1 MLARFPVQHQQQQ
14 QQIQAQQQQQ
24 YQQQQQAT
32 LQQQIQQQ
40 LQAQTQPVAQAI
52 QSQNRS
58 PTRAISQEQI
68 PISRSGAVQRSKP
81 ERPQQPESRRSIEDY
96 RQPSQEHIPQESSR
110 SKSMAPQPSRQ
121 SNMRHYSLDDIN
133 ATNNE
138 PVRQD
143 DNSLSSTEALW
154 EKKRQDAQ
162 LLAKQHPMQ
171 PQYHQIQPIPQQT
184 QKPEPSRRDSV
195 NASQRNENRN
205 SRDVQ
210 PEETPKPRP
219 KR

>member
-1 MLARFPVQHQQQQ
+1 MLARFPVQQQQ

-24 YQQQQQAT
+24 QHQTT

-40 LQAQTQPVAQAI
+40 LQAQTQATAQAT
-52 QSQNRS
+52 QPQNRS
-58 PTRAISQEQI
+58 PTRATSQEQI
-68 PISRSGAVQRSKP
+68 PIARSGAVQRSKP
-81 ERPQQPESRRSIEDY
+81 ERAQQSEYRQSIEDY
-96 RQPSQEHIPQESSR
+96 RQPSQEHIPQESNR

-133 ATNNE
+133 ATDNE
-138 PVRQD
+138 PPRQD
-143 DNSLSSTEALW
+143 DSLSSTEALW

-162 LLAKQHPMQ
+162 LLASKHSMQ
-171 PQYHQIQPIPQQT
+171 PQYHQTQPIPQQT
-184 QKPEPSRRDSV
+184 QKPEPSRRDSI

-205 SRDVQ
+205 SHDIQ
-210 PEETPKPRP
+210 LDETPKPRP